1 MTQDNENIQNDLPET
16 DELLRE
22 LNELLREAGDTPQS
36 EPEDSGTPQQEPKAP
51 VRRAAPVRRPAPLRK
66 PASAPKK
73 AAKEKT
79 PRQKRISKIIYYGL
93 ICLFAAV
100 FLGSGIYLLSYFLQS
115 KQQGSDYDDL
125 AARVESIRKEQA
137 EQGGNST
144 GGNTSDSDPSGYDGP
159 YADIL
164 PEYRDAYALN
174 NDLVGWIKIE
184 GTNIDYPVMQT
195 PGNKDYYLKHNFNK
209 ERSNWGCVYVRE
221 SCDVFTPSDN
231 VTIYGH
237 YMQDGSMFHDLH
249 GYYYSSF
256 YKEHPYIQFDTI
268 YERHTYQI
276 IAVFKTSANI
286 GEGFAYHLFDYAQ
299 DKAEFD
305 EYIDTVKSLRFY
317 WTGVEAE
324 YGDMLITLSTCEYT
338 LDNGRLVV
346 VAKRIS

>member
-1 MTQDNENIQNDLPET
+1 M
-16 DELLRE
+16 
-22 LNELLREAGDTPQS
+22 
-36 EPEDSGTPQQEPKAP
+36 
-51 VRRAAPVRRPAPLRK
+51 
-66 PASAPKK
+66 KK
-73 AAKEKT
+73 VL
-79 PRQKRISKIIYYGL
+79 SIIL
-93 ICLFAAV
+93 VLVI
-100 FLGSGIYLLSYFLQS
+100 LLSLCACCKCSSQVTDPINEHGQIYSSGPTDHTGEATASTAESTQPEETQASTEEPTTLPT
-115 KQQGSDYDDL
+115 
-125 AARVESIRKEQA
+125 AETESICQEQT
-137 EQGGNST
+137 EST
-144 GGNTSDSDPSGYDGP
+144 VDLSDDGP

>member
-1 MTQDNENIQNDLPET
+1 M
-16 DELLRE
+16 
-22 LNELLREAGDTPQS
+22 
-36 EPEDSGTPQQEPKAP
+36 
-51 VRRAAPVRRPAPLRK
+51 
-66 PASAPKK
+66 KK
-73 AAKEKT
+73 VL
-79 PRQKRISKIIYYGL
+79 SIIL
-93 ICLFAAV
+93 VLVI
-100 FLGSGIYLLSYFLQS
+100 LLSLCACCKCNSQATDPIDEHSQIYSSGPTDHTEEATDSTAESTQPEETQAS
-115 KQQGSDYDDL
+115 TEEPTTPPTEET
-125 AARVESIRKEQA
+125 ESIRQEQT
-137 EQGGNST
+137 EST
-144 GGNTSDSDPSGYDGP
+144 ESTVDLSDDGP

-164 PEYRDAYALN
+164 PEYRGAYALN

-184 GTNIDYPVMQT
+184 GTAIDYPVMQT
-195 PGNKDYYLKHNFNK
+195 PDNKDYYLKHNFNK
-209 ERSNWGCVYVRE
+209 ERSNWGCIYVRE

-249 GYYYSSF
+249 GYYYSAF

-286 GEGFAYHLFDYAQ
+286 GEGFSYHLFDYAA

-305 EYIDTVKSLRFY
+305 EYINTVQSLRLY
-317 WTGVEAE
+317 WTGVKAE

>member
-22 LNELLREAGDTPQS
+22 LNDLLRESNDTPQP
-36 EPEDSGTPQQEPKAP
+36 EPEDSGTPQPEPKVP
-51 VRRAAPVRRPAPLRK
+51 VRRTAPVRK

-73 AAKEKT
+73 AVKERT
-79 PRQKRISKIIYYGL
+79 PRQKRINKIVYYGL
-93 ICLFAAV
+93 IGLFAAV
-100 FLGSGIYLLSYFLQS
+100 FLISGGYLLKYLFES
-115 KQQGSDYDDL
+115 KTESSRNDDL

-137 EQGGNST
+137 EHGGNPT
-144 GGNTSDSDPSGYDGP
+144 GGNTAGSDAATDEGP
-159 YADIL
+159 YSAIL
-164 PEYRDAYALN
+164 PEYRDIYAMN

-184 GTNIDYPVMQT
+184 GTAIDYPVMQT
-195 PGNKDYYLKHNFNK
+195 PDNKDYYLKHNFNK
-209 ERSNWGCVYVRE
+209 ERSNWGCIYVRE

-249 GYYYSSF
+249 GYYYSAF

-286 GEGFAYHLFDYAQ
+286 GEGFSYHLFDYAA

-305 EYIDTVKSLRFY
+305 EYINTVQSLRLY
-317 WTGVEAE
+317 WTGVKAE